1 MQYLETQTP
10 LGTIIIAA
18 NPQGL
23 AGVWFNGQKH
33 FAGIAAD
40 WCKADSALLREAEQ
54 QLQAYLQGRLT
65 QFNLPLAPQGTAFQ
79 QHVWQALQPLAYGT
93 TCSYGA
99 LAAAIGKP
107 QAVRAMAAAIG
118 KNPLSIIIPCHRV
131 VGSQGQLTG
140 YAGGLARKQWL
151 LGLEKGKNT

>member
-10 LGTIIIAA
+10 LGTVIVAA

-23 AGVWFNGQKH
+23 IGVWFNGQKH

-40 WCKADSALLREAEQ
+40 WQPEETALLREAAQ

-65 QFNLPLAPQGTAFQ
+65 QFNLPLVPQGTAFQ
-79 QHVWQALQPLAYGT
+79 QHVWQTLQALAYGE

-99 LAAAIGKP
+99 LAAAMGKP
-107 QAVRAMAAAIG
+107 QAVRAVAAAIG

-131 VGSQGQLTG
+131 VGSQRQLTG

-151 LGLEKGKNT
+151 LALERG

>member
-1 MQYLETQTP
+1 M
-10 LGTIIIAA
+10 
-18 NPQGL
+18 
-23 AGVWFNGQKH
+23 
-33 FAGIAAD
+33 
-40 WCKADSALLREAEQ
+40 REAEQ

-99 LAAAIGKP
+99 LATAIGKP